1 MALLRKYLIAG
12 LVVWVPVGATLLVIK
27 LVVDMLDQVLVILPG
42 RYHPDALL
50 GFHVPGL
57 GVLLSATIVLV
68 TGVIAANL
76 FGRQL
81 VAAWERLLARIPM
94 VRTIYS
100 SVKQLTE
107 SVFTAK
113 GSSFRKVFLVEFP
126 RKGMWTLGFY
136 TGDQTGEVTGRLAQ
150 ELVNVYVPTVPIPS
164 TGYFIMLPRSEII
177 ELDMSVDDALKMMLT
192 LGVIIPEWKKREL
205 TGEATAGGGA

>member
-12 LVVWVPVGATLLVIK
+12 LIVWVPLGATLLVIK
-27 LVVDMLDQVLVILPG
+27 VVVDLLDQVLLILPE

-50 GFHVPGL
+50 GFHLPGL
-57 GVLLSATIVLV
+57 GVLLSVAIVLA
-68 TGVIAANL
+68 TGVTVANL

-81 VAAWERLLARIPM
+81 VAAWEALLARIPL

-107 SVFTAK
+107 SVFSAK

-126 RKGMWTLGFY
+126 RQGMWTLGFY
-136 TGDQTGEVTGRLAQ
+136 TSDQTGEVTARLGQ
-150 ELVNVYVPTVPIPS
+150 DLVNIYVPTVPIPS
-164 TGYFIMLPRSEII
+164 TGYFVMLPRSEVI

-205 TGEATAGGGA
+205 TGEV

>member
-1 MALLRKYLIAG
+1 MSLFRKYLIAG
-12 LVVWVPVGATLLVIK
+12 LIVWVPVVATLFVIK
-27 LVVDMLDQVLVILPG
+27 VVVDMLDQVLLILPA

-50 GFHVPGL
+50 GFHIPGL
-57 GVLLSATIVLV
+57 GVLLSVFIVLA
-68 TGVIAANL
+68 TGMIVANL

-81 VAAWERLLARIPM
+81 VMAWEALMARIPL
-94 VRTIYS
+94 VRTVYS

-113 GSSFRKVFLVEFP
+113 GTSFRKVLLVQFP
-126 RKGMWTLGFY
+126 GPGLWTLAFY
-136 TGDQTGEVTGRLAQ
+136 TGELTGEVQERLAQ
-150 ELVNVYVPTVPIPS
+150 PLINVYVPTVPIPT
-164 TGYFIMLPRSEII
+164 TGYFIMMSRADVI

-205 TGEATAGGGA
+205 VGDRF

>member
-1 MALLRKYLIAG
+1 MSLFRKYLIAG
-12 LVVWVPVGATLLVIK
+12 LIVWVPVVATLFVIK
-27 LVVDMLDQVLVILPG
+27 VVVDMLDQVLLILPA

-50 GFHVPGL
+50 GFHIPGL
-57 GVLLSATIVLV
+57 GVLLSVFIVLA
-68 TGVIAANL
+68 TGMIVANL

-81 VAAWERLLARIPM
+81 VMAWEALMARIPL
-94 VRTIYS
+94 VRTVYS

-113 GSSFRKVFLVEFP
+113 GTSFRKVLLVQFP
-126 RKGMWTLGFY
+126 GPGLWTLAFY
-136 TGDQTGEVTGRLAQ
+136 TGELTGEVQERLAQ
-150 ELVNVYVPTVPIPS
+150 PLINVYVPTVPIPT
-164 TGYFIMLPRSEII
+164 TGYFIMMSRADVV

-205 TGEATAGGGA
+205 VGDRF